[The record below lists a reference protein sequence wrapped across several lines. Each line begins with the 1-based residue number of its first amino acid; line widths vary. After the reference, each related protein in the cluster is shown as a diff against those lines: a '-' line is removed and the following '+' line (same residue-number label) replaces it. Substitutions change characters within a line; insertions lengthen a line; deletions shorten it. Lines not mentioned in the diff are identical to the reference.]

1 MNKLSKTFDIERLK
15 TKLNFCAKEARDI
28 SDRLLF
34 VETKDIDLAHAQQI
48 KGIRN
53 DLRDLIDFMEE
64 K

>member
-34 VETKDIDLAHAQQI
+34 VETKDIDLARSAARRVGKECRI
-48 KGIRN
+48 GCR
-53 DLRDLIDFMEE
+53 
-64 K
+64 